1 MKRLNMAQSTS
12 PKGSSGDFAK
22 KVQRQLSRSKEKVR
36 VCKFLF
42 FFFSQ
47 IAREQTYYH
56 LVAVALSRLL
66 FFSAGAAKAGKD
78 RGEQRRPIRTLP
90 PTVQ

>member
-42 FFFSQ
+42 FFFPNST
-47 IAREQTYYH
+47 RTN
-56 LVAVALSRLL
+56 LL
-66 FFSAGAAKAGKD
+66 PFSCCFFFSAGAAKAGKD